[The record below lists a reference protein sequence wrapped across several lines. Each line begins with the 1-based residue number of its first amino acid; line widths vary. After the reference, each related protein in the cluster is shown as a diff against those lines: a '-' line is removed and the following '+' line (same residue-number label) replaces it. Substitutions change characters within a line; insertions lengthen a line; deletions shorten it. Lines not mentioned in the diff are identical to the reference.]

1 MTLLGYSDGDDH
13 HAGASYLEIVEFLT
27 REGAQPAANLAELW
41 RRIVF
46 SIAIRNTD
54 DHLRNHGFLL
64 TDHGWRLSPA
74 YDLNPTPDGTGL
86 SLNLSETDN
95 ALSFDLGLEVA
106 PHFRL
111 KANAAED
118 HLQKIRRIV
127 STWRDHAQHLAIPR
141 HEQEIMMPAFAS

>member
-1 MTLLGYSDGDDH
+1 MTLLGHSDGDDH

-27 REGAQPAANLAELW
+27 REGAQPAADLVELW

-54 DHLRNHGFLL
+54 DHLRNQGFLL

-74 YDLNPTPDGTGL
+74 YDLNPTP
-86 SLNLSETDN
+86 
-95 ALSFDLGLEVA
+95 EVA

-111 KANAAED
+111 KPRAAET
-118 HLQKIRRIV
+118 LLEEIRNTVR
-127 STWRDHAQHLAIPR
+127 TWRAHANQLAIPR
-141 HEQEIMMPAFAS
+141 HESETMGPGFWAMMSDKS